1 MSICLDAYNAAT
13 ANAAAQLSAAL
24 AACNGDFE
32 CERVAV
38 DAHYQA
44 IVAAYTAYVN
54 CSANQEGEP
63 GEP

>member
-32 CERVAV
+32 CERVA
-38 DAHYQA
+38 